1 MQVDKR
7 KTLLYLAIIVFTIF
21 SYIGGVWYFKIS
33 NNREN
38 PDILLKEKKI
48 WGEVDRFDVSSQVL
62 ALDTKKQVY
71 LVNLQDYTF
80 WRISKNNRRRI
91 KKPSVIKPEASFYPL
106 GNRRFVQVSQGN
118 MILFTVKDDI
128 LFPVAEYTL
137 PKEMVFQGIRYVE
150 DNLIVWGFLSSKPQ
164 NTVLYVFDELFKLK
178 GQHELKEIIATYI
191 YPVDDNYLA
200 VIEESPE
207 LPLKGYLLNL
217 KNQKTHEIPC
227 IQQSTLVWG
236 ERLYLYLPTKCKN
249 YASGFYKI
257 KVEGL
262 KEHPQS
268 EKIKKILEA
277 YKTYDVVGVAYF
289 EISDIP
295 VVLISYSPLFGEIF
309 LKVYGLD
316 STIEEVLNTDIQEFM
331 PPIVLDKSPN
341 SLVLSVSETVLL
353 RLGVR

>member
-7 KTLLYLAIIVFTIF
+7 KTFLYLVIIVFSVF
-21 SYIGGVWYFKIS
+21 LYLGGVWYFKIS
-33 NNREN
+33 NNRTKT
-38 PDILLKEKKI
+38 DILLKEKKI
-48 WGEVDRFDVSSQVL
+48 WGEVDRFDISSQVL

-80 WRISKNNRRRI
+80 WRISENNRRRV

-118 MILFTVKDDI
+118 MILFTVRDDT

-137 PKEMVFQGIRYVE
+137 PEEMVFQGIRYVE
-150 DNLIVWGFLSSKPQ
+150 GNLIVWGFLNSKPQ
-164 NTVLYVFDELFKLK
+164 NTVLYVFDDLFKLK
-178 GQHELKEIIATYI
+178 GQHEVKDIIATYI
-191 YPVDDNYLA
+191 YSVSDNHLA
-200 VIEESPE
+200 IIEDYPE

-217 KNQKTHEIPC
+217 KNQETREIPC
-227 IQQSTLVWG
+227 IQQSVLVWG
-236 ERLYLYLPTKCKN
+236 EQLYLYLPTKCKN

-257 KVEGL
+257 DVEGL
-262 KEHPQS
+262 KEHPQG

-277 YKTYDVVGVAYF
+277 YKTYDLWGVAYF
-289 EISDIP
+289 ELSDLP
-295 VVLISYSPLFGEIF
+295 VVLISYSPLFGEVF

-316 STIEEVLNTDIQEFM
+316 STIEEVLGTDIQEFV
-331 PPIVLDKSPN
+331 PPIVLDKYPN
-341 SLVLSVSETVLL
+341 SLILSVSETVLL